1 MLGIVKDMGRKG
13 FGDFREGEATLL
25 AWTKKDPAEEEV
37 FLVHLDEC
45 IEFQQEATSLGQ
57 ECVGMGLERSTISD
71 GKDGLELGKA
81 GMCSRRNIHI

>member
-1 MLGIVKDMGRKG
+1 MLGIVKDMGKKG

-45 IEFQQEATSLGQ
+45 IEFQQEATS
-57 ECVGMGLERSTISD
+57 
-71 GKDGLELGKA
+71 
-81 GMCSRRNIHI
+81 

>member
-1 MLGIVKDMGRKG
+1 M
-13 FGDFREGEATLL
+13 
-25 AWTKKDPAEEEV
+25 